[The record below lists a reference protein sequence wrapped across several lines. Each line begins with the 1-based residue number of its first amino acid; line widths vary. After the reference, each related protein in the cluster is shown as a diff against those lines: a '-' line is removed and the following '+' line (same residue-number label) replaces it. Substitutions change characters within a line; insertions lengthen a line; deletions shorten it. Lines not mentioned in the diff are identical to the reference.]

1 MDLDM
6 NSSPFAMPA
15 SGITIKYYMQVN
27 QVTSVEA
34 GHYINS
40 RYCSLASKLAMNGE
54 IKKTLDVLR
63 SLSYPL
69 VELLVYII
77 AIVEIWRCAI
87 HHPSGCNYDVVLL
100 SFLKDI
106 MFRASS
112 FVRRNRM
119 VFCFVDFAGDATP
132 FCASIELKKTEHD
145 YLRLVD
151 GHGKV

>member
-1 MDLDM
+1 MDAPLED
-6 NSSPFAMPA
+6 PWQQFTRWQGLEP
-15 SGITIKYYMQVN
+15 
-27 QVTSVEA
+27 E
-34 GHYINS
+34 
-40 RYCSLASKLAMNGE
+40 LNGE

-87 HHPSGCNYDVVLL
+87 HHPSGCNYDVVLF